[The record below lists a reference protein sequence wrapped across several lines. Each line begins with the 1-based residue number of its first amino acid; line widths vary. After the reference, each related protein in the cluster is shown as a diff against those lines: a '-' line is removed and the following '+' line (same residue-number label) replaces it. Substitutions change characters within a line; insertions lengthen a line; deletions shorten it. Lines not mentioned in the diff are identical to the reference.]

1 MIFCPFPCK
10 PRSPTWINWVHP
22 WRDSV
27 NLLVLTLLGT
37 ILIPSLAMG
46 VLLSGQKSFPW
57 DPRSPTL
64 LSGPTTLHSRPW
76 GCCCQDTSGL
86 TSSLGHQEQLT
97 GCRKNHQGSTH
108 HHHQGNIAHVL
119 NVKRV
124 RFSTLY
130 FRTKFKTET
139 TNSKYNIL
147 ITKLCTT
154 MLPLLLSGVRWWC

>member
-1 MIFCPFPCK
+1 MEAPDILQHKLYHMIFCPFPCK

-64 LSGPTTLHSRPW
+64 GT
-76 GCCCQDTSGL
+76 
-86 TSSLGHQEQLT
+86 
-97 GCRKNHQGSTH
+97 NHTP
-108 HHHQGNIAHVL
+108 
-119 NVKRV
+119 
-124 RFSTLY
+124 
-130 FRTKFKTET
+130 FKAVGV
-139 TNSKYNIL
+139 
-147 ITKLCTT
+147 
-154 MLPLLLSGVRWWC
+154 LLSGYLRIDIKLGTSGTVDWLQEKSSGIHSSSSPGKHRTCFKCEKSQVFNIVFSDKV